1 MLVIGPH
8 RQAPIYVQ
16 AVGADSIS
24 TRNIRATTGASG
36 DAAPYTQPYGA
47 CRGEHCSPLR
57 SLYRGF
63 RREESCP
70 LQGTLPLLQLCAAA
84 NFPLKPPHFT
94 QTLQNLYASLLVKY
108 PLTKL

>member
-1 MLVIGPH
+1 MLVIGLH

-24 TRNIRATTGASG
+24 ARNIRATTGASG
-36 DAAPYTQPYGA
+36 TPPSTRNRTVHAGA
-47 CRGEHCSPLR
+47 NTVRPCALFAVSSVGRELDPSEACCLYCNFALPQHSPKTAR
-57 SLYRGF
+57 
-63 RREESCP
+63 
-70 LQGTLPLLQLCAAA
+70 
-84 NFPLKPPHFT
+84 FT